1 MTTSTSLSTA
11 SITYVSVALPLTHRT
26 INVHSSLKNL

>member
-11 SITYVSVALPLTHRT
+11 SITYVSVACPLTHMR
-26 INVHSSLKNL
+26 IKVQSSLKNL